1 MDDEKG
7 GWFIFEYP
15 NDPNKFSDRGG
26 FFEPMN
32 TNMYVIGVDT
42 TSHNE
47 AVNGSK
53 PRALVMKKSC
63 IVDGEETGM
72 KPVAMWLADKRLGVH
87 FDEEIMKAAL
97 FYGCKICYEID
108 YRDDYVIYFTKN
120 GMRSFLEWTPSA
132 LRSPT
137 KKNPKIEPGV
147 RSGDSFQHYQQ
158 LQIAKAF
165 IDGDSQEVYNGHV
178 HRIVYP
184 SLLNQLLKFNNAD
197 RTKSDECIS
206 LFMALVTMFGEDNS
220 QKAIA
225 AQKIKVLPQYK
236 IKMVS

>member
-1 MDDEKG
+1 
-7 GWFIFEYP
+7 
-15 NDPNKFSDRGG
+15 
-26 FFEPMN
+26 
-32 TNMYVIGVDT
+32 
-42 TSHNE
+42 
-47 AVNGSK
+47 
-53 PRALVMKKSC
+53 
-63 IVDGEETGM
+63 
-72 KPVAMWLADKRLGVH
+72 
-87 FDEEIMKAAL
+87 
-97 FYGCKICYEID
+97 
-108 YRDDYVIYFTKN
+108 
-120 GMRSFLEWTPSA
+120 MRSFLEWTPSA